1 MNGQSA
7 GKDRSVNNDRKDALE
22 AFNSFNGARNLVFWI
37 FLLIPLLV
45 IEVDFWAVHSG
56 VLDKVLIQSENANE
70 AAGSADKTNQ
80 QPDKEAK
87 AKEPA
92 LSLNKIQETLT
103 PSDTAKSKDAE
114 LNSGRIA
121 TENRLTKSLD
131 KLIQASLK
139 TSNYVLTF
147 AAVVY
152 CLTLLIGMKLALIG
166 QLGGLADASKAFFL
180 ALIAMVFI
188 LPWQQVMSD
197 GIHGTLFS
205 YKELTDSYLAI
216 KGSDDPKEY
225 VLYFGRFAA
234 LWGLTVVL
242 LGAAQLRSSRAVR
255 KIRQRLTAPA
265 EVGERHPV
273 DSSKDKYID
282 IRSGGE

>member
-7 GKDRSVNNDRKDALE
+7 GKNHCGNNDRKDALE

-45 IEVDFWAVHSG
+45 IEADFWAVHSG

-70 AAGSADKTNQ
+70 AAGAADKTQ
-80 QPDKEAK
+80 QKPAKEAK
-87 AKEPA
+87 AKEAA
-92 LSLNKIQETLT
+92 LSLNKIKETLT
-103 PSDTAKSKDAE
+103 QSDPAKSKDAE
-114 LNSGRIA
+114 LNSGKMA

-131 KLIQASLK
+131 KLLQASLK

-147 AAVVY
+147 AAVIY
-152 CLTLLIGMKLALIG
+152 CLALLIGMKLALIG

-188 LPWQQVMSD
+188 LPWQQLMTD

-205 YKELTDSYLAI
+205 YKELTDSYLSI
-216 KGSDDPKEY
+216 KGSDNPKEY

-234 LWGLTVVL
+234 LWGLTLVL

-255 KIRQRLTAPA
+255 KIRQRLTTPA
-265 EVGERHPV
+265 EVGERQSG
-273 DSSKDKYID
+273 DSAKDKYID